1 MQNTFFRNFFFLHF
15 QVWLSFPFVK
25 FKRKWSTLFLAR
37 FFQDPVRL
45 DANVE
50 GGHNSIR
57 QFTKI
62 QIGEDVDQ
70 IDYVNT
76 TSGRVQPIAEETNEA
91 SKFEIILRNEHF
103 LVICEISYF

>member
-1 MQNTFFRNFFFLHF
+1 MKYTIF
-15 QVWLSFPFVK
+15 S
-25 FKRKWSTLFLAR
+25 SI
-37 FFQDPVRL
+37 FQDPVRL

-50 GGHNSIR
+50 GGHNSVR

-76 TSGRVQPIAEETNEA
+76 TSGRVQPTAEETNEVG
-91 SKFEIILRNEHF
+91 KFEIILKKSISRWFVNF
-103 LVICEISYF
+103 LFLDMKI